1 MILWA
6 PPHLE
11 VARILRPERLR
22 ALFIA
27 GSFAAF
33 QSGDLFGTG
42 GQDQRSG
49 ARLIQSFDAEVHDL
63 VGGQVGQVLAG
74 THAVAGQRI
83 CGGFVHALQGQQVL
97 RRLAVFKA
105 FFDCQGLIEQRIAG
119 TSAQLFDD
127 VFVETFHGQ
136 QFADRDI
143 RDFLDGAEAFADQDA
158 GDFRPLP
165 ACP

>member
-1 MILWA
+1 MGA

-33 QSGDLFGTG
+33 QSGDLLGTG

-63 VGGQVGQVLAG
+63 VGGQVGQILAG
-74 THAVAGQRI
+74 THAVAGQRV
-83 CGGFVHALQGQQVL
+83 CGCLL
-97 RRLAVFKA
+97 YTSPSPR
-105 FFDCQGLIEQRIAG
+105 DGLLSRMPS
-119 TSAQLFDD
+119 SA
-127 VFVETFHGQ
+127 
-136 QFADRDI
+136 
-143 RDFLDGAEAFADQDA
+143 
-158 GDFRPLP
+158 
-165 ACP
+165 